1 MLEKVFV
8 IKNPETGKEMWIG
21 EEAFKEKE
29 KEGWVKKE
37 SFQITEAS
45 SPEFA
50 EELLGI
56 MKGTWK

>member
-8 IKNPETGKEMWIG
+8 IKNPETGREMWIG

-29 KEGWVKKE
+29 KEGWAKKE
-37 SFQITEAS
+37 SFQITESS

-50 EELLGI
+50 EELLRI
-56 MKGTWK
+56 MKGT

>member
-8 IKNPETGKEMWIG
+8 IKNPKTGREMWIG
-21 EEAFKEKE
+21 EEDFKEKE

-37 SFQITEAS
+37 SFQITESS

-50 EELLGI
+50 EELLRI
-56 MKGTWK
+56 MKGT

>member
-8 IKNPETGKEMWIG
+8 IKNPETGDEMWIG
-21 EEAFKEKE
+21 EAAFKEKE

-37 SFQITEAS
+37 SFQITESS

-50 EELLGI
+50 EELLRI
-56 MKGTWK
+56 MKGT

>member
-8 IKNPETGKEMWIG
+8 IKNPKTGREMWIG

-37 SFQITEAS
+37 SFQITESS

-50 EELLGI
+50 EELLRI
-56 MKGTWK
+56 MKGS

>member
-8 IKNPETGKEMWIG
+8 IKNPKTGREMWIG

-37 SFQITEAS
+37 SFQITESS

-50 EELLGI
+50 EELLRI
-56 MKGTWK
+56 MKGT

>member
-8 IKNPETGKEMWIG
+8 IRNPKTGKEMWIG
-21 EEAFKEKE
+21 EEAFKEQK

-50 EELLGI
+50 EELLEI
-56 MKGTWK
+56 MKGTSK

>member
-8 IKNPETGKEMWIG
+8 IKNPETGNEMWIG

-37 SFQITEAS
+37 SFQITESS

-50 EELLGI
+50 EELLRI
-56 MKGTWK
+56 MKGI

>member
-8 IKNPETGKEMWIG
+8 IKNPKTGQEIWIG

-29 KEGWVKKE
+29 NEGWVKKE

-50 EELLGI
+50 EELLRI
-56 MKGTWK
+56 MKGT

>member
-8 IKNPETGKEMWIG
+8 VKNPKTGREMWIG

-37 SFQITEAS
+37 SFQITESS

-50 EELLGI
+50 EELLRI
-56 MKGTWK
+56 MKGT

>member
-8 IKNPETGKEMWIG
+8 IKNPETGDELWIG
-21 EEAFKEKE
+21 EEAFKERE

-45 SPEFA
+45 GPGFA

-56 MKGTWK
+56 MKGTSK

>member
-8 IKNPETGKEMWIG
+8 IKNPKTGREMWIG

-37 SFQITEAS
+37 SFQITESS

-50 EELLGI
+50 EELLRI
-56 MKGTWK
+56 MKGI

>member
-8 IKNPETGKEMWIG
+8 IKNPETGREMWIG

-37 SFQITEAS
+37 SFQITESS

-50 EELLGI
+50 EELLRI
-56 MKGTWK
+56 MKGS

>member
-1 MLEKVFV
+1 
-8 IKNPETGKEMWIG
+8 MWIG